1 VGLGPN
7 ELIDPTAPERFNIFG
22 EQTGQVRIQQAPMVV
37 NPPDTLGLFRSA
49 SDGIFGDFDQFEQS
63 QRLVGGTQ
71 ILSSAGRDP
80 KHPAFVAYRLG
91 RGIVVRAGTPEWGPD
106 LGGSLELT
114 DVTRRVWSLL
124 SR

>member
-1 VGLGPN
+1 
-7 ELIDPTAPERFNIFG
+7 
-22 EQTGQVRIQQAPMVV
+22 MVV

-49 SDGIFGDFDQFEQS
+49 SDGIFGTFDQFEQS
-63 QRLVGGTQ
+63 QRLVGGTK

-91 RGIVVRAGTPEWGPD
+91 GGIVVRVGTPQWGQK
-106 LGGSLELT
+106 LAGSLELT
-114 DVTRRVWSLL
+114 DITRRVWSLL